1 MEMTEVSMD
10 VCLGVRRRAK
20 EIEGVT
26 TNKIDVA
33 HTIQNNRG
41 GMRQKET

>member
-1 MEMTEVSMD
+1 MD

-26 TNKIDVA
+26 TNKINVA